1 MSRRKDQTV
10 RRRQLIRAAHVTL
23 ARKGSEA
30 TRLADIAREAG
41 VATGLVSYYFPSKD
55 DLLLEATRSC
65 IDGFYSE
72 REEAVA
78 RVEDPLG
85 KLELAVRLAL
95 PEGPDDGDW
104 IILVE
109 FWTRALRSVPLA
121 IVASL
126 FQARSRGLY
135 VSILEEGAARG
146 RFTLAA
152 DADSLARSLVAMIEG
167 LALQLIMKDPSLDAA
182 AVERLALGYAR
193 QMVGEPARDI
203 QT

>member
-10 RRRQLIRAAHVTL
+10 RRRQLIRAARVTL

-78 RVEDPLG
+78 RVEDPLE

-121 IVASL
+121 TVASL

-135 VSILEEGAARG
+135 VAILEEGAARG

-152 DADSLARSLVAMIEG
+152 DADSLARSLTAMIEG
-167 LALQLIMKDPSLDAA
+167 LALQVILKDPSLDAA
-182 AVERLALGYAR
+182 TVERLALGYAR
-193 QMVGEPARDI
+193 QVVGEPARAL
-203 QT
+203 